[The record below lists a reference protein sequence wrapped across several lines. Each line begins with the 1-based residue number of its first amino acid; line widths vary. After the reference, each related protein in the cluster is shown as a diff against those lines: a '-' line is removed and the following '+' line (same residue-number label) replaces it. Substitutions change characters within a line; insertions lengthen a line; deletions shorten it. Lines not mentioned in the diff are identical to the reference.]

1 MIVYL
6 LFNRRNCKCYVGI
19 TSQRR
24 CRWNKNLSNKT
35 NSHFRNAISKY
46 GPKAFIPAT
55 LARCDTIREANRLEK
70 FWIKVLQSDNP
81 RFGYNMQKGGAAWA
95 AEHTPEVRKLIS
107 QMNLLRWRR
116 TSERARKKFIR
127 TMQRVWAERTDAER
141 ARIGAK
147 IRKKKEHKR
156 VPDYVREKISNSML
170 QYWARK
176 RLGRQNPS

>member
-6 LFNRRNCKCYVGI
+6 LYNRRNCKCYVGI
-19 TSQRR
+19 TSQKK

-35 NSHFRNAISKY
+35 NPHFRNAIEKY
-46 GPKAFIPAT
+46 GAKAFIPT
-55 LARCDTIREANRLEK
+55 TIARCETVREAIRLEK
-70 FWIKVLQSDNP
+70 FWIRVLQSDNP
-81 RFGYNMQKGGAAWA
+81 RFGYNMQTGGLGRA

-127 TMQRVWAERTDAER
+127 KMQLVWALRTDKER
-141 ARIGAK
+141 ARIGNK
-147 IRKKKEHKR
+147 IRKKKLRKR
-156 VPDYVREKISNSML
+156 VPDYVREKISRSML

-176 RLGRQNPS
+176 RKSGS